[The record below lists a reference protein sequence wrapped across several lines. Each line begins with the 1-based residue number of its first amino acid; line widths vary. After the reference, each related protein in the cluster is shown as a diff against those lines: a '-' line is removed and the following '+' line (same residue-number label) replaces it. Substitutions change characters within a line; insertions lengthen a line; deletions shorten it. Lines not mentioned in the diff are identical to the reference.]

1 MLLRVKHNAVQ
12 CNNSDKLIPKH
23 ATLGVE
29 SQPIPLSTNACLFT
43 VSISL
48 TCVSVQC
55 IVITQGGSPLQSM
68 DFLSDRFSVT
78 IVSQAINGSSA
89 GNVLTHRL
97 RVMCLCQHYHSF
109 DMSRWGENPE
119 TLKYLFWQIIYQ
131 VIVSCRNLKR
141 WRMVRVRLR
150 VVRVGNLP
158 TSMATKLKQGNKTNY
173 QGNKNR
179 ARQQNQLARD

>member
-1 MLLRVKHNAVQ
+1 MWKANQ
-12 CNNSDKLIPKH
+12 CMFVYREHQLDLCICTMHCYHS
-23 ATLGVE
+23 GRE
-29 SQPIPLSTNACLFT
+29 PIAM
-43 VSISL
+43 
-48 TCVSVQC
+48 
-55 IVITQGGSPLQSM
+55 G
-68 DFLSDRFSVT
+68 FLSDRFSVT

-131 VIVSCRNLKR
+131 VIVCCRNLKR

>member
-1 MLLRVKHNAVQ
+1 MLLRVKYNVGDVVQ

-29 SQPIPLSTNACLFT
+29 SQPMHVCLQRASVWLVYLYNALLSLREGAHCN
-43 VSISL
+43 
-48 TCVSVQC
+48 QM
-55 IVITQGGSPLQSM
+55 G
-68 DFLSDRFSVT
+68 FLSDRFSVT

-131 VIVSCRNLKR
+131 VIVCCRNLKR
-141 WRMVRVRLR
+141 WRMVRLRLR
-150 VVRVGNLP
+150 VVTVGNLP

-173 QGNKNR
+173 QGKKIR